1 MAGTE
6 SRFRVVLASSSPR
19 RQYLMGL
26 LGIDFQVDP
35 AKGEERML
43 EGESPEDAAVR
54 LATQKASEV
63 SSRRPK
69 DVVVGAD
76 TLVVLDDLVLGKPAT
91 AKEAREMLEAL
102 SGRTHVVVTGVTVAQ
117 ASTGKVEQGF
127 ERTLVEFDVLGLG
140 VIEAYVATGE
150 PMDKAGAYAI
160 QGRGSVLVKGISGC
174 YFNVVGLPLR
184 RLSQM
189 LAQFGVRVLG

>member
-1 MAGTE
+1 ME
-6 SRFRVVLASSSPR
+6 
-19 RQYLMGL
+19 L
-26 LGIDFQVDP
+26 LGIEFQIDP
-35 AKGEERML
+35 ALGEERVFQ
-43 EGESPEDAAVR
+43 GENPGETAVR

-63 SSRRPK
+63 SSRRPE

-76 TLVVLDDLVLGKPAT
+76 TLVVLDHLVLGKPAT
-91 AKEAREMLEAL
+91 AKQAREMLEAL

-117 ASTGKVEQGF
+117 ASTGRVEQGF
-127 ERTLVEFDVLGLG
+127 ERTLVEFDVLRPG